1 MDTYNIKNWGAS
13 LGFRDFRFLWAST
26 VLYSMGTGME
36 QVSVGWLIFE
46 LTDSPFMVGVGAAA
60 RMRRFIPSECIIH
73 GGGFCVDT
81 YNIKNWGASLGFRDF
96 RFLWAST
103 VLYSMGTGMEQVSV
117 GWLIFELT
125 DSPFMVGVGAAARML
140 PFFLLGVLSGVIAD
154 RWDRRMLLGRNA
166 GSFRHSAGDVPPAVG
181 RTRQRLVPH
190 RPGGRLRQP
199 DGLYL
204 TIRQTLTRIH
214 RRRELG

>member
-1 MDTYNIKNWGAS
+1 M
-13 LGFRDFRFLWAST
+13 
-26 VLYSMGTGME
+26 
-36 QVSVGWLIFE
+36 
-46 LTDSPFMVGVGAAA
+46 
-60 RMRRFIPSECIIH
+60 
-73 GGGFCVDT
+73 DT

-154 RWDRRMLLGRNA
+154 RWDRRMLLRA
-166 GSFRHSAGDVPPAVG
+166 GTLGASAAALATALLLLGGLANVWFFIA
-181 RTRQRLVPH
+181 LVSVF
-190 RPGGRLRQP
+190 GSLMAFTI
-199 DGLYL
+199 
-204 TIRQTLTRIH
+204 TIRQTFTYATSW
-214 RRRELG
+214 GSDTP